1 MVGGVIEN
9 EFDDG
14 SDAAGMGGVEECLKF
29 LQRSV
34 GWIHGSIVGDIV
46 AIIAQRGGVERKKPN
61 GADVEL
67 VDNGVF
73 VPEIVPL
80 QRQGSTPLR

>member
-1 MVGGVIEN
+1 
-9 EFDDG
+9 
-14 SDAAGMGGVEECLKF
+14 
-29 LQRSV
+29 
-34 GWIHGSIVGDIV
+34 
-46 AIIAQRGGVERKKPN
+46 
-61 GADVEL
+61 VEL